1 MVNLRTKGNQNLS
14 PPLHAS
20 EEVAV
25 TGMEEKLSFQKKR
38 ESPPRART
46 ARRGESLP
54 EHLVC
59 PISRSLM
66 ADPVII
72 ASGHSYERICI
83 QLWFQRGY
91 RHCFKSGMTIELPP
105 VCIPNLQ
112 LGTAIAVWCHERQ
125 VPRPRV
131 PSLKLARDFLERSL
145 SRAAVCDDGLHS
157 PSSRPPMWF
166 ANELHDEVQQQPGFF
181 ADDDALE
188 VVYQSLDQRHQRQQS
203 REYEVHTS
211 EEFAA
216 DGIASALKTKQ
227 YFSHSDEVVL
237 DWPPAAA
244 AAAGIEDKILRKL
257 RHKKAVEQEKGAT
270 ELRYLTREVVDYQI
284 TLCTPAVLT
293 ALVQLLQQSKHA
305 GVLSNATAA
314 IMNLSLPNQNKV
326 KIVSAGAI
334 PHIVEVLKSNAQDA
348 HVHAAGVLFSL
359 VINDEIRE
367 TDRFLHAIPPLIE
380 LLKSEPLEA
389 QHDAAMALY
398 HLSSSQINRMKL
410 IQAGGVPILL
420 GVVEGDSS
428 ILARIALLTLSKL
441 AAVTEGHNA
450 IREANG
456 VKELV
461 NILALRSLPPP
472 LGPVDDDAAV
482 KGLND
487 WASVREHAAA
497 VLLQLSHQNS
507 QFKMQA
513 LDAGIIRPLQK
524 LVEHGT
530 KRAKRK
536 AVALL
541 QKIE

>member
-1 MVNLRTKGNQNLS
+1 MMPLRAFRASDEEDVRNIHPCFGLS
-14 PPLHAS
+14 GQIKDNSNKVPDSRYYAYSDMCESHTDEAQTS
-20 EEVAV
+20 EENFAANGIFLDSNEDVRNQPCF
-25 TGMEEKLSFQKKR
+25 GLSGRIEDKSD
-38 ESPPRART
+38 EVPDD
-46 ARRGESLP
+46 
-54 EHLVC
+54 
-59 PISRSLM
+59 SRY
-66 ADPVII
+66 A
-72 ASGHSYERICI
+72 HSAMCE
-83 QLWFQRGY
+83 G
-91 RHCFKSGMTIELPP
+91 ST
-105 VCIPNLQ
+105 
-112 LGTAIAVWCHERQ
+112 
-125 VPRPRV
+125 
-131 PSLKLARDFLERSL
+131 
-145 SRAAVCDDGLHS
+145 
-157 PSSRPPMWF
+157 
-166 ANELHDEVQQQPGFF
+166 DEVQ
-181 ADDDALE
+181 
-188 VVYQSLDQRHQRQQS
+188 
-203 REYEVHTS
+203 TS

-216 DGIASALKTKQ
+216 DGISSALKTKH

-244 AAAGIEDKILRKL
+244 AAAGIEDKILCKL

-270 ELRYLTREVVDYQI
+270 ELRYLTREVVDNQI

-293 ALVQLLQQSKHA
+293 ALVQLLKQSKHA

-367 TDRFLHAIPPLIE
+367 TDRFLHAIPPLID

-398 HLSSSQINRMKL
+398 HLSSSQINRTKL
-410 IQAGGVPILL
+410 IQAGGVASLL

-450 IREANG
+450 ICEANG

-472 LGPVDDDAAV
+472 LGPGMRQYLKPQPCVC
-482 KGLND
+482 GF
-487 WASVREHAAA
+487 ASVPE
-497 VLLQLSHQNS
+497 SIS
-507 QFKMQA
+507 IF
-513 LDAGIIRPLQK
+513 
-524 LVEHGT
+524 
-530 KRAKRK
+530 
-536 AVALL
+536 
-541 QKIE
+541 

>member
-1 MVNLRTKGNQNLS
+1 MVNLRTKRNQNLS

-25 TGMEEKLSFQKKR
+25 TGMEEKLSFHEKR

-72 ASGHSYERICI
+72 ASGHSYERSCI
-83 QLWFQRGY
+83 ALWFQRGY
-91 RHCFKSGMTIELPP
+91 RHCFKSGMTIELPL

-131 PSLKLARDFLERSL
+131 PSPKLARDLLERSL
-145 SRAAVCDDGLHS
+145 SRAAVYAHS
-157 PSSRPPMWF
+157 
-166 ANELHDEVQQQPGFF
+166 
-181 ADDDALE
+181 ALCE
-188 VVYQSLDQRHQRQQS
+188 GSTD
-203 REYEVHTS
+203 EVHTS

-216 DGIASALKTKQ
+216 DGIASALKTKH

-237 DWPPAAA
+237 DWPQAAAA
-244 AAAGIEDKILRKL
+244 AAAGIEDKILCKL

-270 ELRYLTREVVDYQI
+270 ELRYLTREVVNYQI

-334 PHIVEVLKSNAQDA
+334 PHIVEVLKSNAQEA

-367 TDRFLHAIPPLIE
+367 TDRFLHAIPPLID

-398 HLSSSQINRMKL
+398 HLSSSQINRTKL
-410 IQAGGVPILL
+410 IQAGGVAILL

-450 IREANG
+450 ICEANG

-461 NILALRSLPPP
+461 NIFALRSLPPP

-541 QKIE
+541 QKFE